1 MGFVSTLCLVL
12 SCWLLCLCCVECW
25 CIVNWR
31 PVWVWW
37 SLVGEVPVMTVSGG
51 NHGVLQ
57 VGWWQFCKWLEVIA
71 YKLICLVGRLYS
83 VDWTQ
88 DWTVGLDC
96 GTGLRE
102 SCANRF
108 EWLKR
113 YRKYTASNLPRMRVF
128 SCNTAVIS
136 VRICAWSWF
145 VIRDL
150 MLTSEESSYG
160 IHWLLLA
167 NSRTQGGATRFEKD
181 AASWAISMLL
191 PSLTWAMLLFC
202 WRYINSRPQTDYP
215 LSVWERH

>member
-1 MGFVSTLCLVL
+1 MTLQ
-12 SCWLLCLCCVECW
+12 
-25 CIVNWR
+25 
-31 PVWVWW
+31 
-37 SLVGEVPVMTVSGG
+37 
-51 NHGVLQ
+51 H
-57 VGWWQFCKWLEVIA
+57 
-71 YKLICLVGRLYS
+71 GRLYS
-83 VDWTQ
+83 VDWTR

-136 VRICAWSWF
+136 VWICAWSCF

-167 NSRTQGGATRFEKD
+167 HSRTQGACGTTRFEKD
-181 AASWAISMLL
+181 AASRAISMLL
-191 PSLTWAMLLFC
+191 PSLTWAKFF
-202 WRYINSRPQTDYP
+202 YIILMTVYRFSSPDRSSA
-215 LSVWERH
+215 LSLGTTLT